1 MYPFYDAT
9 FLLIIPAII
18 FTLYAQYKVHSTFRK
33 YEKIANERGMTGM
46 DVARKILD
54 QEGLNAIPVEKTGG
68 LMGDHY
74 DPIKKVLRLS
84 EKVYSGKS
92 ISALGVAAHEV
103 GHAIQQARSYHPLII
118 RTTLYPVVSV
128 SSYLAPIL
136 IFLGFIVAGF
146 SQLLLAG
153 IILFSAS
160 VVFTVVTLP
169 VEFDASRRAVAV
181 LETHGFVRGNEIQ
194 GVKKVLNAAALT
206 YVAAAIT
213 AVLELIRLIL
223 IFQRRN

>member
-1 MYPFYDAT
+1 MYFYSDAT

-18 FTLYAQYKVHSTFRK
+18 FTLYAQYKVHSAFSK
-33 YEKIANERGMTGM
+33 YEKIANERGLSGA

-54 QEGLNAIPVEKTGG
+54 QEGLNSIPVEKTESR
-68 LMGDHY
+68 LGDHY

-92 ISALGVAAHEV
+92 LSSMGVAAHEV
-103 GHAIQQARSYHPLII
+103 GHAIQQARAYHPLII

-136 IFLGFIVAGF
+136 ILLGFIVAGF

-181 LETHGFVRGNEIQ
+181 LEAHGFVRGNEIQ

-223 IFQRRN
+223 IFQRRR